1 MKSIVIYYGN
11 QKSESYN
18 LEQFQKEVVSFGRQ
32 PDNDIV
38 LDLEFV
44 SRIHGVFYM
53 EEGIWYV
60 QDLNSTNGILVNG
73 NRVEQ
78 YAIEEGDC
86 ICIQG
91 KDSEES
97 ISIYI
102 GGGKEAKGN
111 KTKSKK
117 KLVIILSV
125 VCVLLAGLIVSLIV
139 YAKHRDSSK
148 KDTATPTD
156 ASTEAEAETES
167 EEPATASTTEAET
180 TTEEAEEIPE
190 DIGFSY
196 GKLQHTTFIFSSG
209 AGAWETDLS
218 VDADGN
224 FSGMFHD
231 SEMGDTGEGYPCGS
245 IYFSEFS
252 GRFGQLEK
260 VDDYTYATTI
270 ESIEYV
276 NEPGTEEIKDEMR
289 YMYSEA
295 YGLEN
300 AGRILFY
307 LPGRPLD
314 SFSEEE
320 RSWMNLYLMNNY
332 GGKLPMVLL
341 CNENEEQVMQGNSS
355 LTAEYQP
362 YIDVLEREADKISA
376 YTEYGASGYGY
387 ASVCYMDVTG
397 DEQPELIFMTENP
410 ETGGGDLNIYTIRA
424 GREEQICFL
433 ENLDIFVEGGTRYC
447 VFKKRGDGQLYAIA
461 ETYGGYGSISVF
473 YRFDEGDNGELN
485 PVKVM
490 EWNDGGEV
498 NSYME
503 GGPYDVVCTI
513 GETEVSSEEFME
525 QVDAF
530 VKDMEFT
537 ALSTYT
543 GLTESYYM
551 QPRPTN
557 TIVLALDESEH
568 IYVEEYDAELGIYRG
583 SLID

>member
-167 EEPATASTTEAET
+167 EEPTTASTTEAET

-218 VDADGN
+218 IDADGN

-231 SEMGDTGEGYPCGS
+231 SEMGDTGEGYPSGS

-410 ETGGGDLNIYTIRA
+410 ETGGDLNIYTIRA

-490 EWNDGGEV
+490 EWNDSGEV

-557 TIVLALDESEH
+557 TIVSALDESEH

>member
-167 EEPATASTTEAET
+167 EEPTTASTTEAET

-218 VDADGN
+218 IDADGN

-231 SEMGDTGEGYPCGS
+231 SEMGDTGEGYPSGS

-320 RSWMNLYLMNNY
+320 RSWMNLYLMNSY

-355 LTAEYQP
+355 LTVEYQP

-490 EWNDGGEV
+490 EWNDSGEV

-557 TIVLALDESEH
+557 TIVSALDESEH

>member
-32 PDNDIV
+32 PYNDIV

-167 EEPATASTTEAET
+167 EEPTTASTTEAET

-218 VDADGN
+218 IDADGN

-231 SEMGDTGEGYPCGS
+231 SEMGDTGEGYPSGS

-490 EWNDGGEV
+490 EWNDSGEV

-557 TIVLALDESEH
+557 TIVSALDESEH

>member
-196 GKLQHTTFIFSSG
+196 GKLQHTTFIFQVEQGHGRQICPLMQMGISQVCFMIARWEIPEKDIQVDQSILVNSS
-209 AGAWETDLS
+209 
-218 VDADGN
+218 DG
-224 FSGMFHD
+224 
-231 SEMGDTGEGYPCGS
+231 
-245 IYFSEFS
+245 
-252 GRFGQLEK
+252 
-260 VDDYTYATTI
+260 
-270 ESIEYV
+270 
-276 NEPGTEEIKDEMR
+276 
-289 YMYSEA
+289 
-295 YGLEN
+295 
-300 AGRILFY
+300 
-307 LPGRPLD
+307 LD
-314 SFSEEE
+314 S
-320 RSWMNLYLMNNY
+320 
-332 GGKLPMVLL
+332 
-341 CNENEEQVMQGNSS
+341 
-355 LTAEYQP
+355 
-362 YIDVLEREADKISA
+362 
-376 YTEYGASGYGY
+376 
-387 ASVCYMDVTG
+387 
-397 DEQPELIFMTENP
+397 
-410 ETGGGDLNIYTIRA
+410 
-424 GREEQICFL
+424 
-433 ENLDIFVEGGTRYC
+433 
-447 VFKKRGDGQLYAIA
+447 
-461 ETYGGYGSISVF
+461 
-473 YRFDEGDNGELN
+473 
-485 PVKVM
+485 
-490 EWNDGGEV
+490 
-498 NSYME
+498 
-503 GGPYDVVCTI
+503 
-513 GETEVSSEEFME
+513 
-525 QVDAF
+525 
-530 VKDMEFT
+530 
-537 ALSTYT
+537 
-543 GLTESYYM
+543 
-551 QPRPTN
+551 
-557 TIVLALDESEH
+557 
-568 IYVEEYDAELGIYRG
+568 
-583 SLID
+583 

>member
-218 VDADGN
+218 IDADGN

-231 SEMGDTGEGYPCGS
+231 SEMGDTGEGYPSGS

-490 EWNDGGEV
+490 EWNDSGEV

-557 TIVLALDESEH
+557 TIVSALDESEH